1 MTSKKSILDLCLSSD
16 ESQFVQLPS
25 LSQKQRVVEVP
36 DEKEIGEEDSQR
48 RVFNEENEL
57 TILKVIREFM

>member
-1 MTSKKSILDLCLSSD
+1 MSSD